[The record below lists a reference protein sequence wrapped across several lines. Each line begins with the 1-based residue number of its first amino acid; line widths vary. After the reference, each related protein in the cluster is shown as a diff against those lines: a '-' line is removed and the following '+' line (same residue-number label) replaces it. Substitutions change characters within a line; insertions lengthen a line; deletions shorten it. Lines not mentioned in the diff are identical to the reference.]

1 MNKLL
6 STFLL
11 CLFFLL
17 PSCKDS
23 GVLPEPEPT
32 PGPDPVYVY
41 EGPAKQVTLVY
52 AVNKNNLSSALD
64 FNMRQMIEGLNTLPT
79 NEYVIL
85 VFKTFSKEI
94 EDEGETKK
102 IEVAGLYKAVSG
114 PDADFV
120 LQKEY
125 SRDKLSTDPA
135 RMQEIFTDAL
145 QEKGESYNLFLWGH
159 GMAWTPYFSEHT
171 RSGLM
176 PDYVENIPELTAF
189 GGDNG
194 NSDWADIDELR
205 DAIPDNK
212 FCTIWFDCCYMS
224 NIETIYELR
233 DKCKWMVAY
242 PTEIASDGLPYH
254 LVLPCIL
261 NDEPDLAGGCKALYE
276 YYVSRGITVTAT
288 VMDMS
293 KIEALAES
301 CRAIYLSGEK
311 RPYKYGLQNYSRS
324 YSNPYYDLGQY
335 AREYAQANDAER
347 LIPKFQE
354 ALNEFVVYTVASE
367 RDFNS
372 KPIRPEDYSGLSTHY
387 YQNGT
392 SEKEAYYRQ
401 LGWYKAT
408 YLTEDVEENKEEE

>member
-1 MNKLL
+1 MNKLF
-6 STFLL
+6 STLLL
-11 CLFFLL
+11 CFLFLL

-23 GVLPEPEPT
+23 SVVPEPEPE
-32 PGPDPVYVY
+32 PEPIPVY

-52 AVNKNNLSSALD
+52 AVNRNNLSSALD
-64 FNMRQMIEGLNTLPT
+64 FNMRQMIEGLKTLPT
-79 NEYVIL
+79 NEYVML
-85 VFKTFSKEI
+85 VFKTFTKET
-94 EDEGETKK
+94 ESGDKS
-102 IEVAGLYKAVSG
+102 EVAGLFKAVSG

-125 SRDKLSTDPA
+125 SRDILSTDPV
-135 RMQEIFTDAL
+135 RMKEIFVDAL
-145 QEKGESYNLFLWGH
+145 NEKGESYNLFFWGH

-171 RSGLM
+171 RSGFM
-176 PDYVENIPELTAF
+176 PDYIGNVPEMTAF

-194 NSDWADIDELR
+194 NKDWADIDEIR

-212 FCTIWFDCCYMS
+212 FNTIWFDCCYMS
-224 NIETIYELR
+224 NIETVYELR
-233 DKCKWMVAY
+233 GKCNWMVAY

-293 KIEALAES
+293 KIEPLAES

-311 RPYKYGLQNYSRS
+311 RPYKSGLQNYSRS

-335 AREYAQANDAER
+335 AREFAQANDAER
-347 LIPKFQE
+347 LIPNFQE
-354 ALNEFVVYTVASE
+354 ALSEFVVYTVASE
-367 RDFNS
+367 KDFNS

-387 YQNGT
+387 FQNSS
-392 SEKEAYYRQ
+392 SEKETYYRE
-401 LGWYKAT
+401 LAWYKAT
-408 YLTEDVEENKEEE
+408 YLESDVEENTEEE